1 MNNSTYVLEKKLLAS
16 DGDRFI
22 NCILDFLFV
31 FVTIFI
37 FSFFVVIVGNIFNW
51 DVFSI
56 WEKII
61 INDMYLVLFSF
72 LMLNYLVLETLSG
85 RSFGKL
91 FTGTIIVNE
100 NGLKPG
106 FKSILIRT
114 LCRLI
119 PFDALSFLGKSGKIW
134 HDSLSKTYVVN
145 RKELKEEIK
154 LFSDLNLIGNNELN

>member
-1 MNNSTYVLEKKLLAS
+1 MNNSSYVLEKKVMAS

-22 NCILDFLFV
+22 NCILDFFFV

-37 FSFFVVIVGNIFNW
+37 FSFVVVIAGNIFNL

-61 INDMYLVLFSF
+61 IEDTYLVLFGF
-72 LMLNYLVLETLSG
+72 LLFNYLALEWLFG

-91 FTGTIIVNE
+91 ITGTIVVNE

-119 PFDALSFLGKSGKIW
+119 PFDGLSFLGKSGKIW

-145 RKELKEEIK
+145 RKELKEKIK

>member
-1 MNNSTYVLEKKLLAS
+1 MNNSAYVLEKKLLAS

>member
-1 MNNSTYVLEKKLLAS
+1 MNNSGYVLEKKVMAS

-22 NCILDFLFV
+22 NCILDLLFV

-37 FSFFVVIVGNIFNW
+37 FSFIVVIVGNTFNL

-61 INDMYLVLFSF
+61 IEDTYLVLFGF
-72 LMLNYLVLETLSG
+72 LLFNYLVLECLLG

-91 FTGTIIVNE
+91 ITGTVVVNG

-114 LCRLI
+114 FCRLI
-119 PFDALSFLGKSGKIW
+119 PFDGLSFLGKSGRIW

-145 RKELKEEIK
+145 RKALKEELK
-154 LFSDLNLIGNNELN
+154 LFSDLNLIGNNDLN